1 MKLSIVR
8 KSKQWKNRAKKI
20 KYNLD
25 GQNAKI
31 SPLSSRNVSEY
42 KFFTGKLVLTEEDLL
57 QKPATLN
64 RLKYPL
70 LGKELRV
77 QTDIAN
83 TAQTN
88 EVFH

>member
-1 MKLSIVR
+1 MKLYKDYTRELYSFFV
-8 KSKQWKNRAKKI
+8 S
-20 KYNLD
+20 D
-25 GQNAKI
+25 TF
-31 SPLSSRNVSEY
+31 LSSDNPRNVSEY